1 MSESEERQRV
11 VEVAKT
17 WIGTPYHHNAALKGV
32 GVDCAFF
39 LAAVFE
45 EAELMP
51 KVDIPHSSPQFMLH
65 RNEELYKKEVAE
77 RAAEIPEEEIQ
88 PGDIV
93 LFRIGRVFAHGAII
107 ISWPDQIIH
116 SHIMSGRVLI
126 TRSDECD
133 LGGRKKIF
141 FSPWKK

>member
-1 MSESEERQRV
+1 MTEQEERQRV
-11 VEVAKT
+11 IEIARS
-17 WIGTPYHHNAALKGV
+17 WIGTPYHHNAHMKGV

-39 LAAVFE
+39 LAEVFQ
-45 EAELMP
+45 EAQL
-51 KVDIPHSSPQFMLH
+51 VDKIPIPHSSPQFMLH
-65 RNEELYKKEVAE
+65 RNEELYKKEVAN
-77 RAAEIPEEEIQ
+77 RATEISENEVQ

-107 ISWPDQIIH
+107 ISWPDQVIH

-133 LGGRKKIF
+133 LNRREKAF